1 MPCWNP
7 SGSSRFNIDTTAL
20 MDPNQYCQPPPEAPY
35 CTTSTWQYSTKDF
48 FGSSTSHWI
57 GINRG
62 CATSKTTSATGAA
75 ASGNNRAVSG
85 LLENIRLYLPTNTAA
100 QARDNARY
108 PTGNDTASFLLLSIL
123 MVIKER
129 NQGSEY
135 HMNSFFIKNIA
146 CRFYIVNRKQCK

>member
-35 CTTSTWQYSTKDF
+35 CITSTWQYSTKDF

-75 ASGNNRAVSG
+75 ASGNNRAVNG

-108 PTGNDTASFLLLSIL
+108 PTGNDTAIFCLLF
-123 MVIKER
+123 
-129 NQGSEY
+129 Q
-135 HMNSFFIKNIA
+135 F
-146 CRFYIVNRKQCK
+146 

>member
-62 CATSKTTSATGAA
+62 CATSRTTSATGAA

-108 PTGNDTASFLLLSIL
+108 HQNEAPQKMHKRKHLAFPL
-123 MVIKER
+123 
-129 NQGSEY
+129 
-135 HMNSFFIKNIA
+135 KNKLKPLKI
-146 CRFYIVNRKQCK
+146 NKKH

>member
-75 ASGNNRAVSG
+75 ASGNNRAVNG

-108 PTGNDTASFLLLSIL
+108 PTGNDTSFNSDGCKKS
-123 MVIKER
+123 VIKVENATR
-129 NQGSEY
+129 IHFLVSLLY
-135 HMNSFFIKNIA
+135 
-146 CRFYIVNRKQCK
+146 